1 MNQVP
6 TVALVL
12 TAGLGT
18 RLRPLTWLKAKP
30 ALPLAGQPII
40 TRILTR
46 LAAFGVRDVVLNLHH
61 RPESITELVG
71 DGSDLGLR
79 VRYSWEQPIL
89 GSAGGPRRALPL
101 IDADP
106 FLIVNGDTLDPI
118 DLTALAKAHAASGA
132 LVTLAVTPQPNPFR
146 FGGVIV
152 QNGGEVTGFAPPGT
166 AHSGRHFAG
175 AQIVGQAAYADLPD
189 GRPLESVKETYPDL
203 IRRRP
208 GAVHAALFETPGL
221 DVGTLDDYFR
231 IHRTLAAEAPQSPL
245 VGARSTIAEDA
256 SLRDT
261 IVWNDVTV
269 GSECQLEEC
278 VVTDGVVVPPKSSFH
293 RAILLPSKRPVPFEV
308 EKSVP
313 GVSLVR
319 WKTDRD

>member
-1 MNQVP
+1 VSRVP
-6 TVALVL
+6 SSALVL

-30 ALPLAGQPII
+30 ALPLAGVPII

-61 RPESITELVG
+61 VPESITELVG

-89 GSAGGPRRALPL
+89 GSAGGPRRALGL

-118 DLTALAKAHAASGA
+118 NLAMLATAHAASGA
-132 LVTLAVTPQPNPFR
+132 LVTLALTPQPNPFR

-152 QNGGEVTGFAPPGT
+152 ENGGQVTGFAPPGT
-166 AHSGRHFAG
+166 AHSGHHFAG
-175 AQIVGQAAYADLPD
+175 AQIVQKEAYGDLPE
-189 GRPLESVKETYPDL
+189 GRPLESVKETYPEL

-208 GAVHAALFETPGL
+208 GAVHAAMFDTPGL
-221 DVGTLDDYFR
+221 DVGTIDDYLR
-231 IHRTLAAEAPQSPL
+231 IHSALAAETPG
-245 VGARSTIAEDA
+245 VGNRSTIAESA
-256 SLRDT
+256 SLHDT
-261 IVWNDVTV
+261 IVWNDVTI
-269 GSECQLEEC
+269 GPECRLEEC
-278 VVTDGVVVPPKSSFH
+278 IVTDGVVVPPKSSFH
-293 RAILLPSKRPVPFEV
+293 RAILVPSDRAVPFDV
-308 EKSVP
+308 QTSVS
-313 GVSLVR
+313 GVSVVR
-319 WKTDRD
+319 WKSDRD